1 MSIRYYQQ
9 HAESFFT
16 ATVDVDMRSLYAPF
30 IALLPAQGTLLDAGC
45 GSGRDSKA
53 FKAMGYDVEAF
64 DATAEMVALA
74 AEHTGIP
81 VRLLTFAA
89 LNDAERYDGIWCC
102 ASLLHVPSDELPEA
116 MQKLADALKP
126 GGVWYVSFKYGNGER
141 EKDGRHFTDLN
152 EQALEKLVSP
162 LAGIRIH
169 AMWRTEDKRPDR
181 DEIWLNAL
189 LRKA

>member
-9 HAESFFT
+9 HAGDFFA

-30 IALLPAQGTLLDAGC
+30 IALLPAQATLLDAGC

-64 DATAEMVALA
+64 DASAEMVALA
-74 AEHTGIP
+74 AGHAGIP
-81 VRLLTFAA
+81 VRLLTFSA
-89 LNDAERYDGIWCC
+89 LDDAERYDGIWCC
-102 ASLLHVPSDELPEA
+102 ASLLHVSSRELPET

-126 GGVWYVSFKYGNGER
+126 GGVWYVSFKYGEGER

-152 EQALEKLVSP
+152 EQTLEQLVSP
-162 LAGIRIH
+162 LSGIHIH
-169 AMWRTEDKRPDR
+169 TTWRTEDKRPGR